1 MAGQRLQIRVVQGSI
16 LEMDV
21 QAIVNAA
28 NSRGI
33 MGGGVAGVIKRA
45 AGLEVDEEARRQ
57 APIPVGSA
65 VATSGGRTRYQAI
78 IHAPTMPEPA
88 MRIGPQNV
96 ALATRAALALAD
108 ARGFASVAIP
118 GMGTGV
124 GGVAHA
130 DAAAMMIKEIRAF
143 VPQALQSVVLVDVD
157 PAMVQAWREALKD
170 TNRLEKGQR

>member
-1 MAGQRLQIRVVQGSI
+1 VVHGSI
-16 LEMDV
+16 LDMDV

-33 MGGGVAGVIKRA
+33 MGGGVAGIIKHA
-45 AGLEVDEEARRQ
+45 AGPEVEEEARRQ

-65 VATSGGRTRYQAI
+65 VLTSGGRTRYQAI
-78 IHAPTMPEPA
+78 IHAPTMPEPG
-88 MRIGPQNV
+88 MRIDPRNV

-124 GGVAHA
+124 GGVAYT

-143 VPQALQSVVLVDVD
+143 VPRALQTVALVDVD
-157 PAMVQAWREALKD
+157 PAMVQAWREALK
-170 TNRLEKGQR
+170 EIK

>member
-1 MAGQRLQIRVVQGSI
+1 MGGEHIQVNVVQGSI
-16 LEMDV
+16 LDMEV

-33 MGGGVAGVIKRA
+33 MGGGVAGVIRRA
-45 AGLEVDEEARRQ
+45 AGSEVDEEARRQ

-65 VATSGGRTRYQAI
+65 VVTSGGRTRFQAI

-88 MRIGPQNV
+88 MRIDPQDV
-96 ALATRAALALAD
+96 ALATRAALVLAD
-108 ARGFASVAIP
+108 ARGFTSIAIP

-124 GGVAHA
+124 GGVSHG

-143 VPQALQSVVLVDVD
+143 TPRALQTVVLVDVD
-157 PAMVQAWREALKD
+157 PAMVQSWREAL
-170 TNRLEKGQR
+170 G

>member
-1 MAGQRLQIRVVQGSI
+1 MVQGSI
-16 LEMDV
+16 LEVDV

-45 AGLEVDEEARRQ
+45 AGPEVDEEAQRQ

-78 IHAPTMPEPA
+78 IHAPTMPAPA
-88 MRIGPQNV
+88 MRIDPQNV

-108 ARGFASVAIP
+108 AKGFASLAIP
-118 GMGTGV
+118 GMGSGV

-130 DAAAMMIKEIRAF
+130 AALMITEIRAL
-143 VPQALQSVVLVDVD
+143 VPRALQTVVLVDVD
-157 PAMVQAWREALKD
+157 PAMVQAWRQALK
-170 TNRLEKGQR
+170 EIK

>member
-1 MAGQRLQIRVVQGSI
+1 MVGGQRIQIRVVQGSI
-16 LEMDV
+16 LEVDV

-45 AGLEVDEEARRQ
+45 AGPEVDEEARRQ

-65 VATSGGRTRYQAI
+65 VVTSGGRTRYQAI

-88 MRIGPQNV
+88 MRIDPENV
-96 ALATRAALALAD
+96 ALATRAALVLAD

-130 DAAAMMIKEIRAF
+130 DAAVMMIKEIRAF

-157 PAMVQAWREALKD
+157 PAMVQAWRD
-170 TNRLEKGQR
+170 RLERPART

>member
-1 MAGQRLQIRVVQGSI
+1 MRSGVSRGSLCKVGDQRLQIRVVQGSI
-16 LEMDV
+16 LEVEV

-45 AGLEVDEEARRQ
+45 AGPEGDEEARQQ

-65 VATSGGRTRYQAI
+65 VLTSGGQTRYQAI
-78 IHAPTMPEPA
+78 IHAPTMPEPG
-88 MRIGPQNV
+88 MRIDPRNV
-96 ALATRAALALAD
+96 ALATQAALALAD
-108 ARGFASVAIP
+108 AFGFPSVAIP

-124 GGVAHA
+124 GGVAYA

-143 VPQALQSVVLVDVD
+143 VPQALQSVVLVD
-157 PAMVQAWREALKD
+157 
-170 TNRLEKGQR
+170 

>member
-1 MAGQRLQIRVVQGSI
+1 MQVRVVRGSI
-16 LEMDV
+16 LDMDV

-28 NSRGI
+28 NGRGI
-33 MGGGVAGVIKRA
+33 TGGGLAGVSKRA
-45 AGLEVDEEARRQ
+45 SGAEVDEEARRQ

-65 VATSGGRTRYQAI
+65 VVTSGGCTRYQAI

-88 MRIGPQNV
+88 MRIDPQNV

-108 ARGFASVAIP
+108 ARGFTSVAIP

-124 GGVAHA
+124 GGVAYA

-143 VPQALQSVVLVDVD
+143 VPRALQTVALVDVD
-157 PAMVQAWREALKD
+157 PAMVQAWREALK
-170 TNRLEKGQR
+170 EIK

>member
-1 MAGQRLQIRVVQGSI
+1 VSGERLQIRVVQGSI
-16 LEMDV
+16 LEVDV

-33 MGGGVAGVIKRA
+33 MGGGVAAVIKRA
-45 AGLEVDEEARRQ
+45 AGPEVDEEAQRQ

-65 VATSGGRTRYQAI
+65 VLTSGGRTRYQAI
-78 IHAPTMPEPA
+78 IHAPTMPAPA
-88 MRIGPQNV
+88 MRIDPQNV

-108 ARGFASVAIP
+108 AKGFASVAMP

-130 DAAAMMIKEIRAF
+130 DAAAMMVKEIRAL
-143 VPQALQSVVLVDVD
+143 VPRALQTVVLVDVD
-157 PAMVQAWREALKD
+157 PAMVQAWREALK
-170 TNRLEKGQR
+170 EIK